1 MHVRKED
8 DRQIVFGND
17 CKEFRPSA
25 TNALCSD
32 ALDSSISKGSGRSHA
47 TYCEH
52 VRVSC
57 RQWADRLQRRYL
69 DSPTQLAY
77 PLEGSSVVVPSR
89 SRCRQQTA
97 WRAQAGLSLSLS
109 RQGPAEAMPALEA
122 VRMCSPSSLSRVPSS
137 RERGSGERRSSSAGA
152 T

>member
-1 MHVRKED
+1 VHVRKED

-52 VRVSC
+52 VRLSC
-57 RQWADRLQRRYL
+57 QRCADRLQRRYL
-69 DSPTQLAY
+69 DSPSRLAHR
-77 PLEGSSVVVPSR
+77 LQRSSVVVPSR
-89 SRCRQQTA
+89 TRYRQQTA
-97 WRAQAGLSLSLS
+97 WRAQAGPSLSLKFRVRAES
-109 RQGPAEAMPALEA
+109 IPAVEAGQ
-122 VRMCSPSSLSRVPSS
+122 MCWPSSLSRVPSS
-137 RERGSGERRSSSAGA
+137 RERGSGERRSSSAGG